1 MHEIEYDYLTIKP
14 DDWAGSAETIT
25 SKAELR
31 EELENLYQ
39 DFLRSGGRVQE
50 LPIGA
55 TGVEGA
61 RFMFGCDATTE
72 QLRQS
77 AQRGAKA
84 AKHFTANARRRS

>member
-1 MHEIEYDYLTIKP
+1 MHEIEYDFLTIKP
-14 DDWAGSAETIT
+14 DEWAGNAETIT

-39 DFLRSGGRVQE
+39 DFLRNGGRVLD
-50 LPIGA
+50 LPPGA
-55 TGVEGA
+55 SGVDGP
-61 RFMFGCDATTE
+61 RFMFGCDATSE
-72 QLRQS
+72 QLRQA